1 MSDTLTWAGFTP
13 EEHGE
18 AAARRALENTAK
30 IPPKSRRKLQ
40 RYRLRVLDDDV
51 DREELYIFEGNRFL
65 DPKAAVEL
73 VRTTYPGQYEAGY
86 YDVEAIYFVG
96 PFEDLERAVPM
107 GGPLNP
113 SETLWAV
120 AYLRDYTDKS
130 GYPAAELVAV
140 TDYVDRTSAE
150 TKLAKIQE
158 EDPDFD
164 NYHLIAD
171 RSEEAA
177 DYYGD

>member
-1 MSDTLTWAGFTP
+1 MSITLTWAGFTP
-13 EEHGE
+13 KEHGE
-18 AAARRALENTAK
+18 AAAQRALENTAK

-73 VRTTYPGQYEAGY
+73 VRTTYPGQYENGY

-96 PFEDLERAVPM
+96 PSETLERAVPM

-113 SETLWAV
+113 SDTKWAV
-120 AYLRDYTDKS
+120 AYLRDYTDLS
-130 GYPAAELVAV
+130 GYPAVELVAV
-140 TDYVDRTSAE
+140 TDYVDRDSAE
-150 TKLAKIQE
+150 NKLVEVGA
-158 EDPDFD
+158 EDPDFN

-171 RSEEAA
+171 RSEEPS
-177 DYYGD
+177 DYYDD